1 MAMAWKQTP
10 EYIQTSNWAQT
21 PGDPT
26 NYVVD
31 RPVGPS
37 PLDVTSFHPGQAT
50 WSPTNLP
57 DVSATLVNIGDRVDH
72 SQILYVLKPPPVWN
86 RYRSAQLPGPKIDQH
101 GRVIYEKWP
110 KDPKKPEPLLDFPHL
125 PDQIGSQEWWF
136 IFEAWRRF
144 EPRARWKDFTM
155 RIHGP
160 SRPSSHNIIQ
170 MHISRNRPKWGLLCW
185 FAIALHDEKNGARDE
200 ALKMLS
206 DEQINNNTT
215 RGTTPG
221 LIDPSL
227 GEAGGRVSL
236 PIMEM
241 GAGGRLHCKAPRKGS
256 RRSARKKHQAD
267 VLMNA
272 LDNSTLP
279 TSIHELTTGALEEQH
294 LAGHG
299 LVTDFYSMSE
309 FSNNIGTNQSIKNNS
324 LALAVN
330 PRQRRTGAAAG
341 SFLLSKSLLPC
352 KGKKRK
358 VEAAFGSAY
367 DLEAWRAQQTAHAET
382 PLSASGIGHSYR
394 HEAWP
399 HSIYPAT
406 IRPESS
412 TYATQTWYIPS
423 GFSRRPTD
431 HSEPDIELSHY
442 DSPHS
447 GQGTSF
453 IHTKAFEYASV
464 NAPVQFNYSPSLHLR
479 SANSDQASIS
489 MPTQSYHANIHETS
503 RLGYDQSH
511 PEEDLHYDA
520 FDLPLWCE

>member
-1 MAMAWKQTP
+1 MALFELILGLYRHTTIFSRFLAATVALINMTMAWEQTP
-10 EYIQTSNWAQT
+10 EYIQTSNWTQT
-21 PGDPT
+21 PGDPA
-26 NYVVD
+26 NY
-31 RPVGPS
+31 G
-37 PLDVTSFHPGQAT
+37 
-50 WSPTNLP
+50 
-57 DVSATLVNIGDRVDH
+57 
-72 SQILYVLKPPPVWN
+72 SQVLYVLKPPPVWN
-86 RYRSAQLPGPKIDQH
+86 RYRSARLPGPKIDQH
-101 GRVIYEKWP
+101 GRVTYEKWP

-185 FAIALHDEKNGARDE
+185 FTIALHHEKNGARDE

-227 GEAGGRVSL
+227 GEAGGRVPL
-236 PIMEM
+236 PITEM
-241 GAGGRLHCKAPRKGS
+241 GAGGLRHCKAPSKGS

-267 VLMNA
+267 VLMKV

-279 TSIHELTTGALEEQH
+279 TSIHELTTGALEEQC
-294 LAGHG
+294 LVEHG
-299 LVTDFYSMSE
+299 LVRDSYSMSE
-309 FSNNIGTNQSIKNNS
+309 LSDNTGSNQSTKNNS

-330 PRQRRTGAAAG
+330 PRQRRTRAAAG
-341 SFLLSKSLLPC
+341 SPLLSKSLLPC

-358 VEAAFGSAY
+358 LEAAFGSAY
-367 DLEAWRAQQTAHAET
+367 DLEAWRAQQTARAET
-382 PLSASGIGHSYR
+382 LLSASGISHSYR
-394 HEAWP
+394 NEAWP
-399 HSIYPAT
+399 HSLYPEI

-412 TYATQTWYIPS
+412 TYETQAWFMPS
-423 GFSRRPTD
+423 GFARRPTD
-431 HSEPDIELSHY
+431 HSKPDIELSHY

-447 GQGTSF
+447 GQGTEF
-453 IHTKAFEYASV
+453 TNTKAIEYASF
-464 NAPVQFNYSPSLHLR
+464 NAPVHFNYSSSLHLR
-479 SANSDQASIS
+479 PAISDETGTFMSAGNHND
-489 MPTQSYHANIHETS
+489 NIHEFS
-503 RLGYDQSH
+503 RLGHDWSH
-511 PEEDLHYDA
+511 PGEDFHYDA
-520 FDLPLWCE
+520 FDLSLWCE